1 VKGSCACGAGA
12 ASQSTASKPTGAPQS
27 ARRVTARAPTTA
39 GAEAFAKP
47 AATTEVTLYTV
58 PAANTSVIKGIRVT
72 NVGSATATVTVRYYL
87 SESASTLRILRNA
100 SVAVNETVEMLGNG
114 TADGTALPVI
124 FTAGDVLKVY
134 SSVANTEYLMSYLE
148 MDRT

>member
-1 VKGSCACGAGA
+1 MANKYF
-12 ASQSTASKPTGAPQS
+12 
-27 ARRVTARAPTTA
+27 R
-39 GAEAFAKP
+39 AFAKP

-58 PAANTSVIKGIRVT
+58 PAANTAVIKGIRVT
-72 NVGSATATVTVRYYL
+72 NVGSATAAVTVRYYL
-87 SESASTLRILRNA
+87 SDTSSTLRILRKA
-100 SVAVNETVEMLGNG
+100 TVLVDGTVEMLGNG

-134 SSVANTEYLMSYLE
+134 SSTADAEYLMSYLE

>member
-1 VKGSCACGAGA
+1 MANKYF
-12 ASQSTASKPTGAPQS
+12 
-27 ARRVTARAPTTA
+27 R
-39 GAEAFAKP
+39 AFAKP
-47 AATTEVTLYTV
+47 AATTEVTFYTV
-58 PAANTSVIKGIRVT
+58 PAANTAIVKGIRVT

-87 SESASTLRILRNA
+87 SESASTLRTLRNA
-100 SVAVNETVEMLGNG
+100 SVAVGETVEMLGNG

-124 FTAGDVLKVY
+124 FTAGDVVKVY